1 MKGISL
7 VLCLLLIVTVSTAVP
22 VLAETI
28 DQHSSVAASAQGE
41 TEVIEPSENG
51 GNIAPT
57 EAGAQNPYNGNG
69 VIYFDSTGTGWDESA
84 SVSIYIR
91 STQGEI
97 LPWGSRRLQCS
108 YEGNGLWSWKDSY
121 DYLSDDMQYSV
132 LFVNYLQS
140 YLYETT
146 YELLFTTDCM
156 GDTVYYTGRNIDFQS
171 SSRYEIAWRN
181 HPQYQP
187 VLYIT
192 ESGEA
197 VGKSCLDSPYT
208 MLIEFLKKN
217 LRTARYQNDKDD
229 QALLDNLAEKLGLSD
244 TEVHNAVKEANVL
257 VDWKPHAV
265 ADRYGYCVG
274 SYYLIGSING
284 DNSGIKNVHQELKF
298 EANTANDM
306 KLGGVRLQKG
316 DTVRVELYIGTGIF
330 YPYPDGKGKE
340 FDMEETGVYD
350 FYLKPYEIGN
360 PNYWYC
366 EHSAALNTSE
376 YPLGDTDG
384 SGSVEPTDAALV
396 QRNLASIG
404 TPYSDTEL
412 LRGDV
417 DQNNSLELTDV
428 TAIQY
433 YLANI
438 ETPYAIGK
446 AFEL

>member
-28 DQHSSVAASAQGE
+28 DQHSSVAASARGE

-108 YEGNGLWSWKDSY
+108 YEGDGLWSWKDSNG
-121 DYLSDDMQYSV
+121 YLSSDMQYSV
-132 LFVNYLQS
+132 LFTNNDSFRQ
-140 YLYETT
+140 T

-156 GDTVYYTGRNIDFQS
+156 GDTVFCTGKTFDYYATP
-171 SSRYEIAWRN
+171 RYETAWRN

-192 ESGEA
+192 ESGDA
-197 VGKSCLDSPYT
+197 IGKSCMDSPYK
-208 MLIEFLKKN
+208 MLVTFLKRD
-217 LRTARYQNDKDD
+217 LMTARYQNDKDD
-229 QALLDNLAEKLGLSD
+229 QALLDYLAEKLGLSD
-244 TEVHNAVKEANVL
+244 IEVHNAIKEANVL

-274 SYYLIGSING
+274 SYYLVGSING
-284 DNSGIKNVHQELKF
+284 DNSGINNVHQELKF
-298 EANTANDM
+298 EANTASDL
-306 KLGGVRLQKG
+306 KLGGIRLLKG
-316 DTVRVELYIGTGIF
+316 DSVRVALYIGTGIF
-330 YPYPDGKGKE
+330 YLYPDGKGKE
-340 FDMEETGVYD
+340 FVMEETGVYD
-350 FYLKPYEIGN
+350 FYLKPFEKGN

-366 EHSAALNTSE
+366 EHSAALNVSE